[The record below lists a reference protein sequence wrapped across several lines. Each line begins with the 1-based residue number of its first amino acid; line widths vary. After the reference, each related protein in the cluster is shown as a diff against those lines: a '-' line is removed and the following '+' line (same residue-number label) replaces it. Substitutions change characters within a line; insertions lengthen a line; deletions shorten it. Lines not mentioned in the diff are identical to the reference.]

1 MPRPVDPNL
10 VVAYAASYCAV
21 HNETVETT
29 PRRTPVALFVAL
41 TRAVREAPVSAGAR
55 DRAYDIIERMAHA
68 VYQPAFAVEVEAL
81 ISCATYE
88 PRFFS
93 ALQPFWKELRVL
105 SASSSLRVNCAQS
118 DR

>member
-1 MPRPVDPNL
+1 V
-10 VVAYAASYCAV
+10 SYCAL
-21 HNETVETT
+21 HNEAVET
-29 PRRTPVALFVAL
+29 RLQRTPVALFVAL

-68 VYQPAFAVEVEAL
+68 VYQPTFAVEVEAL

-88 PRFFS
+88 PRLFG

-105 SASSSLRVNCAQS
+105 SGSSSIRVSSTQT